1 MKEVVIDFPA
11 QDEAQNQKLIKLLDD
26 LQDVMNTEIVI
37 ETMTIIRVKYDGMK
51 VELGSILQ
59 RLAGNKTGLR
69 PATPKKYSS
78 KIKPLR
84 ISDEPLEKGIDP
96 LGS

>member
-1 MKEVVIDFPA
+1 MKEMMIDFPA
-11 QDEAQNQKLIKLLDD
+11 QDEIQNAKLEKLLKDMED
-26 LQDVMNTEIVI
+26 FMDTSIGI
-37 ETMTIIRVKYDGMK
+37 EKLTILRVKYDASR

-69 PATPKKYSS
+69 QNKAPR
-78 KIKPLR
+78 KISTKPLQL
-84 ISDEPLEKGIDP
+84 SEMQMEKNIDP